1 MSHHPGDVP
10 DTLKPYLRPV
20 HELLDELHKEK
31 FRLGRSQLLFDDPK
45 VSAEVARIA
54 NEAER
59 LLLMSDR
66 NLTAWT
72 SSVEEF
78 LGLAYTSLKRINV
91 AEYIKHEH
99 KIVELSYNPY
109 EGGIEAAELRMPSG
123 FSRNIPERAIH
134 SHNDYWRDTPVYTA
148 LSHGVL
154 SIEADVWLNPKDQ
167 MLYVSHN
174 VASLTRARTF
184 RRLYI
189 DQIVDVLERA
199 NIKDDETDFFAE
211 TNYYSQ
217 DDVEEERRPWTS
229 FYEGNLTPIQLLL
242 DLKTRGNE
250 TYHAVLQGLEPL
262 RERQWLTRWNGTHV
276 IPGPVQVLLT
286 GNGINEDVRSQ
297 VAAQSSRDVF
307 LDAPLLKLDETWK
320 GIDARDYRWNSTLSP
335 MASTSFSSA
344 TSWSG
349 RQPISSTDHLHLSK
363 IIESAH
369 SRGIKTR
376 FWSTPRWPSFVR
388 ERVWRTLYELET
400 DYLDADDT
408 EAIAS
413 L

>member
-1 MSHHPGDVP
+1 MSP
-10 DTLKPYLRPV
+10 
-20 HELLDELHKEK
+20 
-31 FRLGRSQLLFDDPK
+31 
-45 VSAEVARIA
+45 
-54 NEAER
+54 
-59 LLLMSDR
+59 
-66 NLTAWT
+66 
-72 SSVEEF
+72 
-78 LGLAYTSLKRINV
+78 
-91 AEYIKHEH
+91 
-99 KIVELSYNPY
+99 SYNPY

-123 FSRNIPERAIH
+123 FSRNVPERAIH

-167 MLYVSHN
+167 LLYVSHN

-189 DQIVDVLERA
+189 HQIVDVLERA
-199 NIKDDETDFFAE
+199 NVKDEETEFFSE
-211 TNYYSQ
+211 TNYYSR
-217 DDVEEERRPWTS
+217 DNVEEKRRPWTS
-229 FYEGNLTPIQLLL
+229 FYEGNLTPIQLLV

-297 VAAQSSRDVF
+297 VAAQTRRDVF
-307 LDAPLLKLDETWK
+307 LDAPLLKLDETWT
-320 GIDARDYRWNSTLSP
+320 GIDGEEYRWNSTLSP

-349 RQPISSTDHLHLSK
+349 RQPISSTDRLHLSK

-400 DYLDADDT
+400 DYLDADDI
-408 EAIAS
+408 EAIAKF
-413 L
+413 